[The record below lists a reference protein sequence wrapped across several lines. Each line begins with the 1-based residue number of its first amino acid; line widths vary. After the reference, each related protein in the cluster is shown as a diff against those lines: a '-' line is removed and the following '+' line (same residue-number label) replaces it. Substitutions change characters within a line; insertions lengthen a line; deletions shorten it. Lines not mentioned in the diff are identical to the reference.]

1 MARVACLGVSFISI
15 KNNNNNNN
23 KQKQHID
30 KQIACGCGCV
40 PKPNIRNPPGF
51 FMSST
56 LVITLAKFYETC
68 PLTSL
73 VLLSQEAFV
82 YKEASD
88 LINFVPHQ
96 FSHEYTH

>member
-15 KNNNNNNN
+15 KNNNNNNNKN

-56 LVITLAKFYETC
+56 LVITLAKFYQAC
-68 PLTSL
+68 PLKSSL
-73 VLLSQEAFV
+73 LLLRQQALPSTYV
-82 YKEASD
+82 
-88 LINFVPHQ
+88 HR
-96 FSHEYTH
+96 